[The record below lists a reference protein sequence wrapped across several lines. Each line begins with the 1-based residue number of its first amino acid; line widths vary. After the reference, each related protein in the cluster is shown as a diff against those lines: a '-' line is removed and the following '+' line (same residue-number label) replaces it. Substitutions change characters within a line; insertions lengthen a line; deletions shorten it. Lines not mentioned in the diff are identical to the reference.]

1 MGFIMD
7 DKKEIR
13 TELKDRRKE
22 LGMTMKEVADIV
34 VVSEATISR
43 WESGNIA
50 NMRRDRI
57 AKLANALKVSPALI
71 MGWDTPRNK
80 DSQAPLFEAAAG
92 EARHTEW
99 YSSEECNI
107 RLEEDEVAVRVVGR
121 SMEPT
126 LQDGDVVV
134 VIAQNVI
141 DYPRQ
146 IALVKVNG
154 DEAPIKRVEIKDNGI
169 MLLADNIDVYPP
181 HFYTSEDVQMLPVEV
196 QGVVTRLIRDIK

>member
-1 MGFIMD
+1 
-7 DKKEIR
+7 
-13 TELKDRRKE
+13 
-22 LGMTMKEVADIV
+22 
-34 VVSEATISR
+34 
-43 WESGNIA
+43 
-50 NMRRDRI
+50 
-57 AKLANALKVSPALI
+57 
-71 MGWDTPRNK
+71 
-80 DSQAPLFEAAAG
+80 
-92 EARHTEW
+92 
-99 YSSEECNI
+99 
-107 RLEEDEVAVRVVGR
+107 
-121 SMEPT
+121 MEPT

-154 DEAPIKRVEIKDNGI
+154 DEATIKRVEIKDNGI